1 MAGRFVRLL
10 MQSRTQA
17 HMFHLNTPSFS
28 RHKALQNYY
37 EGIVPLLDSYAEAYM
52 GRYGKLNMRN
62 GGANV
67 NNRAVIGYFTALYN
81 DIAKMKLPADGPLR
95 NIQDSIMELIASTVY
110 KLRNLR

>member
-1 MAGRFVRLL
+1 MAGRLIRLL

-17 HMFHLNTPSFS
+17 HIFHLNTPSFS

-62 GGANV
+62 GGANRRITSTV
-67 NNRAVIGYFTALYN
+67 GYFIALYN
-81 DIAKMKLPADGPLR
+81 DIAKMKLPQDGPLK
-95 NIQDSIMELIASTVY
+95 NLQDSIMELIASTVY